1 MFYQNESK
9 RQFFFAKCFYI
20 SVTCSKIME
29 FPKGEKMF
37 SDEFMHFLINYQQ
50 PSEPPKKINEI
61 KKIGL
66 PKGGKKLAAIL
77 LTVKK

>member
-1 MFYQNESK
+1 
-9 RQFFFAKCFYI
+9 
-20 SVTCSKIME
+20 ME

-37 SDEFMHFLINYQQ
+37 SNEFMHFLINYQQ

-61 KKIGL
+61 KEIGL